1 MQARLIVGWVSVAI
15 CLLHPVSL
23 FAQTAGGIDRK
34 ASENQSVIMANP
46 PDKGL
51 QGSGKNEEA
60 GNEFKITDFR
70 GQCVKDLSA
79 EPIAAGDFGNVSFGP
94 TVAAK
99 VLTYD
104 LASKKAGFN
113 TGIGAGVSM
122 RLYSDVKLAGSS
134 DGKLAKESYSISQI
148 KKRCRGETFDKAWLE
163 SDTKKVIPWMSITP
177 IVYATKADGNSEI
190 AIQPAISVGFLG
202 ELINVGAGF
211 NLSGPDKGH
220 VFLLLS
226 LGYGFKF

>member
-1 MQARLIVGWVSVAI
+1 MLISVFSMSICGQANGATGDAEVVGPPNAKEASDKKAEVAPRDQQVTQEKREI
-15 CLLHPVSL
+15 
-23 FAQTAGGIDRK
+23 K
-34 ASENQSVIMANP
+34 
-46 PDKGL
+46 
-51 QGSGKNEEA
+51 
-60 GNEFKITDFR
+60 DFR
-70 GQCVKDLSA
+70 GECLKDLSK
-79 EPIAAGDFGNVSFGP
+79 EPVAAGDFGNVSFGP

-113 TGIGAGVSM
+113 TGVGAGFSM
-122 RLYSDVKLAGSS
+122 RLYSDVKLARSE
-134 DGKLAKESYSISQI
+134 DGKTPEARFGIKQI
-148 KKRCRGETFDKAWLE
+148 KKDCRGETFDGAWMQP
-163 SDTKKVIPWMSITP
+163 DNKKVIPWMSVTP
-177 IVYATKADGNSEI
+177 IVYASKSEGNQEI

-202 ELINVGAGF
+202 ELVNIGAGF